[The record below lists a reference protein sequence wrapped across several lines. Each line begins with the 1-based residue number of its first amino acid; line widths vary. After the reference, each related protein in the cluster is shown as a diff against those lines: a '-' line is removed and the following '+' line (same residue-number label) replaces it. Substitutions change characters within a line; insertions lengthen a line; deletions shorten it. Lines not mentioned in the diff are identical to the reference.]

1 MQMSVAERKYVN
13 EVASLIDRNIIVI
26 TTDNKTYTGTLL
38 GVNTENLSLVLGNA
52 KDPEGKVIPKAV
64 ISGSMVAQ
72 ILSVEKAFDLSGL
85 AKRLERVFPRMV
97 KLYEKEGFIWVMDRV
112 KVTEQGVVEGSGPA
126 AERVQKVHSQFMS
139 EAKGE

>member
-1 MQMSVAERKYVN
+1 M
-13 EVASLIDRNIIVI
+13 
-26 TTDNKTYTGTLL
+26 
-38 GVNTENLSLVLGNA
+38 
-52 KDPEGKVIPKAV
+52 
-64 ISGSMVAQ
+64 SGSIVAK

-85 AKRLERVFPRMV
+85 AERLERVFPRMV

-126 AERVQKVHSQFMS
+126 AERVQKVHSQFIS

>member
-1 MQMSVAERKYVN
+1 MSVAERRYVN
-13 EVASLIDRNIIVI
+13 EVASLVDRNIMVV

-38 GVNTENLSLVLGNA
+38 GVNTENLGLVLGNA
-52 KDPEGKVIPKAV
+52 KDPEGKVIPKIV
-64 ISGSMVAQ
+64 MSGSIVAK

-85 AKRLERVFPRMV
+85 AERLERVFPRMV

-126 AERVQKVHSQFMS
+126 AERVQKVHSQFIS